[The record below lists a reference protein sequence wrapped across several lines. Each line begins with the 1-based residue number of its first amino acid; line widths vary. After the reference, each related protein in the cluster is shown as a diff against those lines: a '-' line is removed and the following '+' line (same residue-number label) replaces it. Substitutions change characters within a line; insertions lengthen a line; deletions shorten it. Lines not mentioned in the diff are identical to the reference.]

1 MGDADY
7 GIQPE
12 VISRFAKEI
21 AELSAQGVEL
31 GIVIGGGN
39 IFRGAGLAASGMD
52 RVSGDH
58 MGMLATVMNAL
69 ALQDAI
75 ERHGVFCRVMSAIR
89 INEVCEDYLRRR
101 AIRHLEKGRAHT
113 SLLDHVV
120 VPYYGS
126 DVALSQVAN
135 VGIEDSRTL
144 TVTPWEKPMLSVI
157 EKAIMTSDLGVNP
170 NSAGMTIRIP
180 IPPLT
185 EERRRDL
192 VKVAKSEAEGARV
205 AIRNI
210 RRDANS
216 TLKELLKEKEISEDE
231 ERNAAEAVQRLTD
244 DGITKVDQVLA
255 DKETDLME
263 V

>member
-1 MGDADY
+1 MIEDIKKDAADRM
-7 GIQPE
+7 QKS
-12 VISRFAKEI
+12 VVALTNSMAK
-21 AELSAQGVEL
+21 
-31 GIVIGGGN
+31 
-39 IFRGAGLAASGMD
+39 
-52 RVSGDH
+52 
-58 MGMLATVMNAL
+58 
-69 ALQDAI
+69 
-75 ERHGVFCRVMSAIR
+75 IR
-89 INEVCEDYLRRR
+89 
-101 AIRHLEKGRAHT
+101 AGRAHT
-113 SLLDHVV
+113 SLLDQVM

-144 TVTPWEKPMLSVI
+144 TVTPWEKPMLSVV

-192 VKVAKSEAEGARV
+192 VKVARNEAEGARIAV
-205 AIRNI
+205 RNI

-231 ERNAAEAVQRLTD
+231 ERGAEENIQKLTD
-244 DGITKVDQVLA
+244 ATVKQVEEVL
-255 DKETDLME
+255 KEKEADLME

>member
-1 MGDADY
+1 MIEDIKKDAADRM
-7 GIQPE
+7 QKS
-12 VISRFAKEI
+12 VVALTNSMAK
-21 AELSAQGVEL
+21 
-31 GIVIGGGN
+31 
-39 IFRGAGLAASGMD
+39 
-52 RVSGDH
+52 
-58 MGMLATVMNAL
+58 
-69 ALQDAI
+69 
-75 ERHGVFCRVMSAIR
+75 IR
-89 INEVCEDYLRRR
+89 
-101 AIRHLEKGRAHT
+101 AGRAHT
-113 SLLDHVV
+113 SLLDQVM

-144 TVTPWEKPMLSVI
+144 TVTPWEKPMLSVV

-170 NSAGMTIRIP
+170 SSAGMTIRIP

-192 VKVAKSEAEGARV
+192 VKVARNEAEGARIAV
-205 AIRNI
+205 RNI

-231 ERNAAEAVQRLTD
+231 ERGAEENVQKLTD
-244 DGITKVDQVLA
+244 ATIKQVEDVL
-255 DKETDLME
+255 KEKEADLME

>member
-1 MGDADY
+1 MINDVKKDASDRM
-7 GIQPE
+7 QKS
-12 VISRFAKEI
+12 VTALSTAMAK
-21 AELSAQGVEL
+21 
-31 GIVIGGGN
+31 
-39 IFRGAGLAASGMD
+39 
-52 RVSGDH
+52 
-58 MGMLATVMNAL
+58 
-69 ALQDAI
+69 
-75 ERHGVFCRVMSAIR
+75 IR
-89 INEVCEDYLRRR
+89 
-101 AIRHLEKGRAHT
+101 AGRAHV

-126 DVALSQVAN
+126 DVPLSQVAN
-135 VGIEDSRTL
+135 VGVEDSRTL
-144 TVTPWEKPMLSVI
+144 TVTPWEKNMLSVV

-192 VKVAKSEAEGARV
+192 VKVAKAEAENARV
-205 AIRNI
+205 AVRNI

-231 ERNAAEAVQRLTD
+231 QRGAEDDIQKLTD
-244 DGITKVDQVLA
+244 SVIKQIEKVLNE
-255 DKETDLME
+255 KEADLME

>member
-1 MGDADY
+1 MIEDVKKDASDRMQKSVAAL
-7 GIQPE
+7 GAAM
-12 VISRFAKEI
+12 AK
-21 AELSAQGVEL
+21 
-31 GIVIGGGN
+31 
-39 IFRGAGLAASGMD
+39 
-52 RVSGDH
+52 
-58 MGMLATVMNAL
+58 
-69 ALQDAI
+69 
-75 ERHGVFCRVMSAIR
+75 IR
-89 INEVCEDYLRRR
+89 
-101 AIRHLEKGRAHT
+101 AGRAHV

-126 DVALSQVAN
+126 DVPLSQVAN
-135 VGIEDSRTL
+135 VGVEDSRTL
-144 TVTPWEKPMLSVI
+144 TVTPWEKNMLSVV

-192 VKVAKSEAEGARV
+192 VKVAKAEAENARV

-231 ERNAAEAVQRLTD
+231 QRGAEDDIQKLTD
-244 DGITKVDQVLA
+244 SVIKQIEQVLNE
-255 DKETDLME
+255 KEADLME

>member
-1 MGDADY
+1 MIEDIKKDAADRM
-7 GIQPE
+7 QKS
-12 VISRFAKEI
+12 VTALTNAMAK
-21 AELSAQGVEL
+21 
-31 GIVIGGGN
+31 
-39 IFRGAGLAASGMD
+39 
-52 RVSGDH
+52 
-58 MGMLATVMNAL
+58 
-69 ALQDAI
+69 
-75 ERHGVFCRVMSAIR
+75 IR
-89 INEVCEDYLRRR
+89 
-101 AIRHLEKGRAHT
+101 AGRAYT
-113 SLLDHVV
+113 SLLDHVM

-126 DVALSQVAN
+126 DVSLSQVAN

-144 TVTPWEKPMLSVI
+144 IVTPWEKPMLSVV

-192 VKVAKSEAEGARV
+192 VKVAKSEAENARIAV
-205 AIRNI
+205 RNI

-231 ERNAAEAVQRLTD
+231 ERGAEEDVQKLTDSSIKQIEAVF
-244 DGITKVDQVLA
+244 A
-255 DKETDLME
+255 EKETDLME

>member
-1 MGDADY
+1 M
-7 GIQPE
+7 
-12 VISRFAKEI
+12 AK
-21 AELSAQGVEL
+21 
-31 GIVIGGGN
+31 
-39 IFRGAGLAASGMD
+39 
-52 RVSGDH
+52 
-58 MGMLATVMNAL
+58 
-69 ALQDAI
+69 
-75 ERHGVFCRVMSAIR
+75 IR
-89 INEVCEDYLRRR
+89 
-101 AIRHLEKGRAHT
+101 AGRAHT
-113 SLLDHVV
+113 SLLDHVM

-126 DVALSQVAN
+126 DVSLSQVAN

-144 TVTPWEKPMLSVI
+144 VVTPWEKPMLSVV

-192 VKVAKSEAEGARV
+192 VKVAKSEAENARV
-205 AIRNI
+205 AVRNI

-231 ERNAAEAVQRLTD
+231 ERGAEEAIQKLTDSGIKQIEAVF
-244 DGITKVDQVLA
+244 A
-255 DKETDLME
+255 EKETDLME

>member
-1 MGDADY
+1 MIEDIKKDA
-7 GIQPE
+7 GERMQKS
-12 VISRFAKEI
+12 VSALNNVMAK
-21 AELSAQGVEL
+21 
-31 GIVIGGGN
+31 
-39 IFRGAGLAASGMD
+39 
-52 RVSGDH
+52 
-58 MGMLATVMNAL
+58 
-69 ALQDAI
+69 
-75 ERHGVFCRVMSAIR
+75 IR
-89 INEVCEDYLRRR
+89 
-101 AIRHLEKGRAHT
+101 AGRAHT

-144 TVTPWEKPMLSVI
+144 TVTPWEKPMLSVV
-157 EKAIMTSDLGVNP
+157 EKAIMNSDLGVNP

-192 VKVAKSEAEGARV
+192 VKVARSDAEGARI

-216 TLKELLKEKEISEDE
+216 TLKELLKEKEISEDA
-231 ERNAAEAVQRLTD
+231 ERGAGDVIQKLTD
-244 DGITKVDQVLA
+244 DVMKQVDHVLA
-255 DKETDLME
+255 DKEAALME

>member
-1 MGDADY
+1 MKKSVAAL
-7 GIQPE
+7 
-12 VISRFAKEI
+12 SNAMAK
-21 AELSAQGVEL
+21 
-31 GIVIGGGN
+31 
-39 IFRGAGLAASGMD
+39 
-52 RVSGDH
+52 
-58 MGMLATVMNAL
+58 
-69 ALQDAI
+69 
-75 ERHGVFCRVMSAIR
+75 IR
-89 INEVCEDYLRRR
+89 
-101 AIRHLEKGRAHT
+101 AGRAHK

-135 VGIEDSRTL
+135 VGIEDARTL

-205 AIRNI
+205 AVRNI

-231 ERNAAEAVQRLTD
+231 ERGAEEAVQKITD
-244 DGITKVDQVLA
+244 DVIKQIEQVLTE
-255 DKETDLME
+255 KEADLME